1 MTPDD
6 AIKRASVA
14 RLSRRHFVLRAG
26 AALGSLGL
34 FSLLEACAPAAPTAP
49 TATTAPPAPKPTT
62 PAAAS
67 PAVVSA
73 SPAASPAA
81 KPAAS
86 PLASPAASPVASPSA
101 APVAAA
107 AQGIPGG
114 ILRSTLGAEP
124 TTLDPHKRTSLFD
137 ADVHCALYIG
147 LVSNT
152 ITDTPTG
159 ALAES
164 WTSPDAKS
172 WTFKLRSGLTFHN
185 GQPVTPEAIKFSMD
199 RLTAPETGT
208 SGALKARASQIAST
222 TVVDPATVR
231 IDLKAANAAFPV
243 DAADL
248 MVIPQNF
255 DATNPVGAGPFAFV
269 EWVRNQRVRLKKFP
283 AYYERGLPYL
293 DELVFMPT
301 PDEDQK
307 VVLLQTGQVD
317 FSDTVP
323 LPRVKEVHGMSN
335 VQVFSLAPGVSPSAY
350 VMLLNHTKAPLSDTR
365 VRQAMNYAIDR
376 AALLDV
382 TFGEG
387 GVKSNLIPPK
397 SWAFNPN
404 AASYNNRDV
413 NKAKQL
419 LQQAGVGNGIS
430 LQLKHF
436 TSRAEYTPMAQ
447 LFQANMADIGIK
459 VDIQSMQI
467 AVWIEQVL
475 NNRDFDL
482 GLTGVTPGP
491 DPDPILTDEYDI
503 GTGDN
508 EAMQWKN
515 DEVQQ
520 LLAQGR
526 ATVPQDQRKRIYDRI
541 QEIVQLES
549 PAFVMNERPIL
560 LGASSAVRGFTADP
574 RQYLHFQNVWL
585 QK

>member
-1 MTPDD
+1 MTHD
-6 AIKRASVA
+6 AAMKTASA
-14 RLSRRHFVLRAG
+14 TRLSRRHFVLRLGGAAG
-26 AALGSLGL
+26 ALGL
-34 FSLLEACAPAAPTAP
+34 VSLLDAACAPAAPVS
-49 TATTAPPAPKPTT
+49 TATSAPATTAPKPTT
-62 PAAAS
+62 APAVSPAAA
-67 PAVVSA
+67 SA

-81 KPAAS
+81 KPAS
-86 PLASPAASPVASPSA
+86 SPAASPVASPSA
-101 APVAAA
+101 APAVAARP
-107 AQGIPGG
+107 GVPGG
-114 ILRSTLGAEP
+114 ILRTTLGAEP

-137 ADVHCALYIG
+137 ADVHTALYVG
-147 LVSNT
+147 LVSNV
-152 ITDTPTG
+152 IADTPTG

-185 GQPVTPEAIKFSMD
+185 GQPVTPDAIKFSMD
-199 RLTAPETGT
+199 RLIAPETGT

-222 TVVDPATVR
+222 TVVDPVTIR

-248 MVIPQNF
+248 MVVPQNF
-255 DATNPVGAGPFAFV
+255 DAANPIGAGPFAFV
-269 EWVRNQRVRLKKFP
+269 EWVRNQRVRLKKF
-283 AYYERGLPYL
+283 AGYYERGLPYL

-301 PDEDQK
+301 PDENQK
-307 VVLLQTGQVD
+307 IVLLQTGGVE

-323 LPRVKEVHGMSN
+323 LPRVKEVRAMSN
-335 VQVFSLAPGVSPSAY
+335 VQVFSLTPGVSPSAY
-350 VMLLNHTKAPLSDTR
+350 VMLLNHTKPPLSDTR

-404 AASYNNRDV
+404 AVSYNNRDV
-413 NKAKQL
+413 TKAKQL
-419 LQQAGVGNGIS
+419 LQQAGVGDGVS

-436 TSRAEYTPMAQ
+436 TSRAEYIPMAQ
-447 LFQANMADIGIK
+447 LFQANMADVGIK
-459 VDIQSMQI
+459 IEIQSMQI

-491 DPDPILTDEYDI
+491 DPDPILTDEYDV
-503 GTGDN
+503 TNGDN

-515 DEVQQ
+515 DEVQR

-526 ATVPQDQRKRIYDRI
+526 ATVPQDQRKKIYDRI
-541 QEIVQLES
+541 QEIVQVES

-574 RQYLHFQNVWL
+574 RQYLHFENVWL

>member
-1 MTPDD
+1 MKSPPVT
-6 AIKRASVA
+6 
-14 RLSRRHFVLRAG
+14 RLSRRYFVLRMAG
-26 AALGSLGL
+26 AAGSLGL
-34 FSLLEACAPAAPTAP
+34 ISLLDACAPAAPAVP
-49 TATTAPPAPKPTT
+49 TATLAPAPAAPKPTT
-62 PAAAS
+62 APAAS

-73 SPAASPAA
+73 SPAASPVA
-81 KPAAS
+81 KPA
-86 PLASPAASPVASPSA
+86 ASPAASPVASPSA
-101 APVAAA
+101 AAVAAAA

-114 ILRSTLGAEP
+114 TLRTTLGAEP

-137 ADVHCALYIG
+137 ADVHCALFVG
-147 LVSNT
+147 LVSNV
-152 ITDTPTG
+152 ITDTSTG

-208 SGALKARASQIAST
+208 SGALKARAGQIAST
-222 TVVDPATVR
+222 TVVDPVTIR

-248 MVIPQNF
+248 MVVPQNF
-255 DATNPVGAGPFAFV
+255 DAANPIGAGPFAFV
-269 EWVRNQRVRLKKFP
+269 EWVRNQRVRLKKF
-283 AYYERGLPYL
+283 AGYYERGLPYL
-293 DELVFMPT
+293 DELVFLPT
-301 PDEDQK
+301 PDENQK
-307 VVLLQTGQVD
+307 IVLLQTGGVE

-335 VQVFSLAPGVSPSAY
+335 VQVFSQTPGVSPSAY
-350 VMLLNHTKAPLSDTR
+350 VMLLNHDKSPLADTR

-387 GVKSNLIPPK
+387 GLRSNLIPPK

-404 AASYNNRDV
+404 AISYDTRDV
-413 NKAKQL
+413 DKAKQL
-419 LQQAGVGNGIS
+419 LQQAGMGGGFSI
-430 LQLKHF
+430 QLKHF

-447 LFQANMADIGIK
+447 LFQANMADVGIK

-503 GTGDN
+503 TNGDN
-508 EAMQWKN
+508 EAMKWKN

-526 ATVPQDQRKRIYDRI
+526 ATVPQDQRKKIYDRI
-541 QEIVQLES
+541 QEIVQVES

-574 RQYLHFQNVWL
+574 RQYLHFEN
-585 QK
+585 

>member
-1 MTPDD
+1 MTPD
-6 AIKRASVA
+6 AALKIPSVT
-14 RLSRRHFVLRAG
+14 RLSRRHFVLRLGG
-26 AALGSLGL
+26 AAGSLGL
-34 FSLLEACAPAAPTAP
+34 ISLLDAACAPASPAVPTA
-49 TATTAPPAPKPTT
+49 ASAPAPAAPKPSTA
-62 PAAAS
+62 PAAS
-67 PAVVSA
+67 PAVASA
-73 SPAASPAA
+73 SPAASPVA
-81 KPAAS
+81 KPA
-86 PLASPAASPVASPSA
+86 ASPAASPVASPSP

-107 AQGIPGG
+107 RPGIPGG
-114 ILRSTLGAEP
+114 SLRSTLGAEP

-147 LVSNT
+147 LVSNV

-185 GQPVTPEAIKFSMD
+185 GQPVTPESVKFSMD
-199 RLTAPETGT
+199 RLIAPETGT
-208 SGALKARASQIAST
+208 SGALKARAGQIAST

-248 MVIPQNF
+248 MVVPQSF
-255 DATNPVGAGPFAFV
+255 DAANPVGAGPFAFV

-283 AYYERGLPYL
+283 GYYERGLPYL

-307 VVLLQTGQVD
+307 IVLLQTGGVE

-323 LPRVKEVHGMSN
+323 LPRVKEVRAMSN
-335 VQVFSLAPGVSPSAY
+335 VQVFSLTPGVSPSAY
-350 VMLLNHTKAPLSDTR
+350 VMLLNHTKSPLGDTR

-404 AASYNNRDV
+404 AVSYNNRDV
-413 NKAKQL
+413 AKAKQL
-419 LQQAGVGNGIS
+419 LQQAGFGDGVS

-436 TSRAEYTPMAQ
+436 TSRAEYIPMAQ
-447 LFQANMADIGIK
+447 LFQANMADVGIK
-459 VDIQSMQI
+459 IDIQSMQI

-491 DPDPILTDEYDI
+491 DPDPILTDEYDV
-503 GTGDN
+503 TNGDD

-526 ATVPQDQRKRIYDRI
+526 ATVPQDQRKKIYDRI

-574 RQYLHFQNVWL
+574 RQYLHFENVWL